1 MQTSTNIIENPVSQ
15 LDSTDEMEVEDNTI
29 VSEIESRYNLRS
41 QVQNIETEENVEELE
56 IEENTEELELEVE
69 LETELQLLVN
79 LKDCNL
85 DSKDLQGAAWD
96 DALDTIEGKIELN
109 A

>member
-1 MQTSTNIIENPVSQ
+1 M
-15 LDSTDEMEVEDNTI
+15 
-29 VSEIESRYNLRS
+29 
-41 QVQNIETEENVEELE
+41 E

-79 LKDCNL
+79 LKDCDLN
-85 DSKDLQGAAWD
+85 SKDLQGAAWD

-109 A
+109 T